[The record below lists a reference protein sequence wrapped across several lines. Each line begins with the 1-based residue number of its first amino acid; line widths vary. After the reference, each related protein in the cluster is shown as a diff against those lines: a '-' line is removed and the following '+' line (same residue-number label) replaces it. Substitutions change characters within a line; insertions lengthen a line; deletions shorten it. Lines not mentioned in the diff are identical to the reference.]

1 MFIFC
6 NPLKSGSARPIFL
19 GLSMPP
25 KTDFVSK
32 DLDRTK
38 INSGWAEERSGKFD
52 EMKA

>member
-32 DLDRTK
+32 DLNRTK
-38 INSGWAEERSGKFD
+38 INSDWTDEWSRRFD
-52 EMKA
+52 EVKA